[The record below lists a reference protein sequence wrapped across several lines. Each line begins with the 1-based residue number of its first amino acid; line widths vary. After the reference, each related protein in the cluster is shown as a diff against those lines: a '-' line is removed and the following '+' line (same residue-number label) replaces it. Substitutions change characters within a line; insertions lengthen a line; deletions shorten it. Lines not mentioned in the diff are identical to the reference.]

1 MKKFGLMLVSAAL
14 MFSSMSAMA
23 MRIDFNGGEYRLP
36 ECGGTIEAKG
46 GELEAFFEGSQ
57 ANQVNVIIRGS
68 RECSNFIIENTDRE
82 YKLEEGRNGRGGS
95 YTITADKLHMGW
107 NQINLTVRSN
117 SAARSAYRGHSDEI
131 SIWVNVVR
139 GHDSNSGGGARRCSD
154 EAESAARDRYL
165 DQYGFRA
172 KAADADFQRVSNSGN
187 YVYDVSVRGRAGS
200 VHYETVMRPDCSLAS
215 KPRAN

>member
-1 MKKFGLMLVSAAL
+1 MKKFGMMLMSAAL
-14 MFSSMSAMA
+14 MLSSMSAMA

-46 GELEAFFEGSQ
+46 GELEAFLSGSQ
-57 ANQVNVIIRGS
+57 ANQMNLIIRGS
-68 RECSNFIIENTDRE
+68 RECSNFIIENTDHE

-95 YTITADKLHMGW
+95 YSITADKLHMGW
-107 NQINLTVRSN
+107 NQVNLTVRSN
-117 SAARSAYRGHSDEI
+117 SGKHSDDV

-139 GHDSNSGGGARRCSD
+139 GHDSNSGGARRCSD

-165 DQYGFRA
+165 DQYGSRA
-172 KAADADFQRVSNSGN
+172 KSADADFDRVSNSGN

-215 KPRAN
+215 KPSSH

>member
-1 MKKFGLMLVSAAL
+1 MNKFGMMLMSAAL

-46 GELEAFFEGSQ
+46 GELEAFLEGSQ
-57 ANQVNVIIRGS
+57 ANQINLIVRGS
-68 RECSNFIIENTDRE
+68 RECSNFILETTGKE

-95 YTITADKLHMGW
+95 YSLTADKLHMGW
-107 NQINLTVRSN
+107 NQVNLTVRSN
-117 SAARSAYRGHSDEI
+117 SGKHSDEI

-139 GHDSNSGGGARRCSD
+139 GHDSNSGGAARCSD
-154 EAESAARDRYL
+154 EAETAARERYL
-165 DQYGFRA
+165 DQYGSRA
-172 KAADADFQRVSNSGN
+172 KKADADFSRVSNSGN
-187 YVYDVSVRGRAGS
+187 YVYDVSVHGRAGT

-215 KPRAN
+215 KPSSH